1 MVRRLIAGLILVGLA
16 VGIWALWP
24 REGSDP
30 APTTL
35 PEAASSTTTTSPMPT
50 TTTTLSSTTTTSNT
64 HVVETVAEAESI
76 LRQLWFGWFEGIYNQ
91 DEERIKEVVGTQA
104 LLDNAREQ
112 FGVMDFLSPP
122 AREDMRFDEVELL
135 RADDECTAVWS
146 ASTSKF
152 LEMSAP
158 RTGVDVLRFV
168 DDSWILVS
176 SWKLRGDFWER
187 DCEASLEPF

>member
-30 APTTL
+30 TPTTL

-50 TTTTLSSTTTTSNT
+50 TTTLSSTTTTSTSSDT

-91 DEERIKEVVGTQA
+91 DEERIKEVVGTEA
-104 LLDNAREQ
+104 LLDSAREQ
-112 FGVMDFLSPP
+112 FGVMDFKGMPDP
-122 AREDMRFDEVELL
+122 EAIGFEGTE
-135 RADDECTAVWS
+135 
-146 ASTSKF
+146 
-152 LEMSAP
+152 
-158 RTGVDVLRFV
+158 VLRN
-168 DDSWILVS
+168 DSACLSIWSTLSLTGFRSGATTDVSVVRWAGNRWVLVS
-176 SWKLRGDFWER
+176 TWKYK
-187 DCEASLEPF
+187 